1 MVNKCLD
8 LWITSTLAHRGG
20 GVASGA
26 FPVPRVAVHDASM
39 DFEVMPR

>member
-1 MVNKCLD
+1 MVNKSPD
-8 LWITSTLAHRGG
+8 LWITSTLAHRTG

-26 FPVPRVAVHDASM
+26 FPVPASTVPDASI